1 MTARRA
7 SRYAPVLIACLLCV
21 TWAASAEKTHT
32 VRPGESASALAKRYY
47 GDFALSNLLLKYN
60 GRTGSMLRVG
70 ETLRIPYCP
79 VHRIVPGD
87 SWSGIAQHHLGRMS
101 AYPAI
106 AELNGLPVEAP
117 LEVGSHVIIPVVLP
131 HPLRRGETLAGL
143 AERYYGDSTLG
154 RVLQEFNGIED
165 PRRLSVDT
173 RIGIPVVSL
182 TLAAQPAD
190 VASSKPASKP
200 EPAARYAH
208 RIEAAGTAYLDGDYD
223 RAREMAEA
231 LRSPV
236 RAEGNDAEKSE
247 LFRLL
252 TFIYVAFDL
261 QTETCDT
268 WDDRVA
274 LAPPPR
280 LDPDRVSPKILE
292 ALSRCESGAAGP
304 SLN

>member
-1 MTARRA
+1 
-7 SRYAPVLIACLLCV
+7 
-21 TWAASAEKTHT
+21 
-32 VRPGESASALAKRYY
+32 
-47 GDFALSNLLLKYN
+47 
-60 GRTGSMLRVG
+60 MLRVG

-87 SWSGIAQHHLGRMS
+87 SWSSIAQHHLGRMS

-117 LEVGSHVIIPVVLP
+117 LEVGSRVTIPVVLP
-131 HPLRRGETLAGL
+131 HRLRRGETLAVL
-143 AERYYGDSTLG
+143 AERYYGNSTLG

-200 EPAARYAH
+200 EPAARYAD

-268 WDDRVA
+268 WKDRVA